1 MLEEQGPVMVA
12 WTRVVVVVV
21 VDMKKILM
29 VAVAAAAVV
38 ADTETAAVGAVAG
51 LDG

>member
-12 WTRVVVVVV
+12 WTMVVVV

-29 VAVAAAAVV
+29 VAVVV